1 MATYIDKG
9 RGLWIINNSYIEDT
23 EYYNGIREIAEN
35 TIFEN
40 ELFGD
45 YRQFWDFKKQ
55 LYINFSKNYGMEK
68 NKAQNFRMYEYK
80 KEYDKLESI
89 HQTKLSPLILERLEF
104 LRKKI
109 DEAQK
114 LKIKGSLLRAKI
126 PNFEEKD
133 PNISFLNRLEKRR
146 GEENTIYYLWD
157 DETDALKNTTLEIK
171 EVVYNFYK
179 KLYTKD
185 FEDENHQTEFLDAI
199 DKSLNTFDKNLTNTP
214 LTEANLFES
223 LKNMNDDKSPGP
235 DGLSKEWYLHFWM
248 FIKGDFMNCV
258 REMEN
263 EEELSEMQKRG
274 GVKISYKKGDRK
286 LIKNYRPITL
296 LNVDLKIITK
306 TLADRMVTILPK
318 IVHPNQTCV
327 PGRHIENNI
336 FLTQDLIDHANLTNR
351 NLALIFLDQEKAFD
365 RMSHNFIFKTLERFG
380 FGEYFIKW
388 VKTICFDTKSFVKV
402 NGYQTFEFNT
412 ERGVRQG
419 CPLSPLLYV
428 LAAETLSSSIRKN
441 ILIKGYIYRMQ
452 NLYPVQHII
461 NQYADDTNVAV
472 TDMPSV
478 RELFRTLGKYEK
490 ATNAKVNKDKTE
502 ALWVGNWKGRQD
514 TPLNLKWT
522 SGTIKFLGIVIGN
535 KVGPNGH
542 LSLCELNFAE
552 QIETI
557 KNKINFWKGQGLSL
571 ISRVKIINIFILS
584 RLWYRTKVWDIT
596 KYCLESLNRIIRNF
610 IWEEKRGA
618 RVRQEVLQLEYEK
631 GGLQLVDI
639 NCKIQV
645 QRTKRILYLMS
656 LDSNN
661 FERFLADE
669 LVGNCN
675 RHKQYGLSYGLFNNR
690 IRIQTIK
697 NGFYKNAFKVIL
709 DLNVLQNPANI
720 NTIQNEPLFYNS
732 MFINPLTNA
741 TFKLSRFKNHMPN
754 KVRNLQNFP
763 HFREQEINEMV
774 QKLRICLQSLNFTN
788 NDQNENLVLINNA
801 ATNIDTSN
809 FKNLYLIFLNKKTV
823 VKEWENRWLNY
834 LLINEID
841 WGPIW
846 NRAHNKNNNYYTTSA
861 FWEMLHLNFWSGF
874 RANERCKLCQQ
885 NESCITHIINE
896 CKILHDVMQYFTL
909 SHTFDN
915 KFKITFGTDTGSIA
929 NFIFFHIKSV
939 VFRSRFI
946 TYNNIESCRKSIIYK
961 CIGNIKHDLIAKL
974 NVAKAK
980 NKVNEFREIFLLNQ
994 SQNSEFWSMDSQYQ
1008 LIFHFNH
1015 Y

>member
-1 MATYIDKG
+1 MT
-9 RGLWIINNSYIEDT
+9 
-23 EYYNGIREIAEN
+23 
-35 TIFEN
+35 
-40 ELFGD
+40 
-45 YRQFWDFKKQ
+45 
-55 LYINFSKNYGMEK
+55 
-68 NKAQNFRMYEYK
+68 
-80 KEYDKLESI
+80 
-89 HQTKLSPLILERLEF
+89 
-104 LRKKI
+104 
-109 DEAQK
+109 
-114 LKIKGSLLRAKI
+114 
-126 PNFEEKD
+126 
-133 PNISFLNRLEKRR
+133 
-146 GEENTIYYLWD
+146 
-157 DETDALKNTTLEIK
+157 
-171 EVVYNFYK
+171 
-179 KLYTKD
+179 
-185 FEDENHQTEFLDAI
+185 
-199 DKSLNTFDKNLTNTP
+199 KNLTNTP
-214 LTEANLFES
+214 LTEANIFES

-235 DGLSKEWYLHFWM
+235 DGLTKKWYLHFWT

-258 REMEN
+258 REIEN
-263 EEELSEMQKRG
+263 VEELSEMQKRG

-452 NLYPVQHII
+452 NLHPVQHII

-472 TDMPSV
+472 TDMSSV
-478 RELFRTLGKYEK
+478 RQLFITLGKYEK

-522 SGTIKFLGIVIGN
+522 SDTIKFLGIVIGN

-596 KYCLESLNRIIRNF
+596 KYYLESLNRIIRNF

-656 LDSNN
+656 LDPNN
-661 FERFLADE
+661 FERFLADQ

-697 NGFYKNAFKVIL
+697 NEFYKNAFKIIL
-709 DLNVLQNPANI
+709 DLNVLQKPANI
-720 NTIQNEPLFYNS
+720 NTIQNEPLFYNN
-732 MFINPLTNA
+732 MIIDPLTNA

-754 KVRNLQNFP
+754 KVRDLQNFP

-774 QKLRICLQSLNFTN
+774 QKLRTCLQSLNFTN
-788 NDQNENLVLINNA
+788 SEQNENLVLVNNV

-809 FKNLYLIFLNKKTV
+809 FKNLYLLFLNKKTV
-823 VKEWENRWLNY
+823 VREWENRWINY

-846 NRAHNKNNNYYTTSA
+846 HRVYNKNNNYYTISA
-861 FWEMLHLNFWSGF
+861 FWEMLHLNFWSNF
-874 RANERCKLCQQ
+874 RANERCKLCQE
-885 NESCITHIINE
+885 NENCITHIINE
-896 CKILHDVMQYFTL
+896 CKILYEVLRYFDL
-909 SHTFDN
+909 NHIFDN
-915 KFKITFGTDTGSIA
+915 KFKITFGTDTDIIT

-939 VFRSRFI
+939 VFRSRFK
-946 TYNNIESCRKSIIYK
+946 TYNNMESCRESLIKK
-961 CIGNIKHDLIAKL
+961 CIHNIKNDLISKI
-974 NVAKAK
+974 NIAKAK
-980 NKVNEFREIFLLNQ
+980 NKINEFRETFISSQ
-994 SQNSEFWSMDSQYQ
+994 RQNSELWSMNNEYQ

-1015 Y
+1015 